1 MSAIII
7 NISNSKIPG
16 LTTVKRSI
24 TISGHTKDYQ
34 NESFTVPYVLEHFD
48 SNYFKISII
57 PDVYYT
63 LLADN
68 IKRIWVKP
76 DGTTSGTYIPDGTEM
91 GLYTYFVEL
100 QKTYTDVQILTQQIM
115 TLDAE
120 GFFDPVIG
128 GGF

>member
-1 MSAIII
+1 
-7 NISNSKIPG
+7 
-16 LTTVKRSI
+16 
-24 TISGHTKDYQ
+24 
-34 NESFTVPYVLEHFD
+34 
-48 SNYFKISII
+48 
-57 PDVYYT
+57 
-63 LLADN
+63 
-68 IKRIWVKP
+68 
-76 DGTTSGTYIPDGTEM
+76 M